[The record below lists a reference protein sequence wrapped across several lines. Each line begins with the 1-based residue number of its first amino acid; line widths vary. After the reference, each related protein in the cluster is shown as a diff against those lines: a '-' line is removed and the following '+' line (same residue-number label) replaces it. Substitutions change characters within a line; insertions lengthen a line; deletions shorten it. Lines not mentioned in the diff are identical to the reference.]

1 MRTLLIA
8 DDERNIRLGLKAMI
22 EREYPGQYKIHLAS
36 DGQQALEEYGNRPAD
51 IVLTDIR
58 MPNMDG
64 IVLIKRLAE
73 LPGNPVV
80 LILSGYDDFQYAK
93 EAIKYKVKEYL
104 LKPIVREDLF
114 AALGAAEDEIAERES
129 IRDRLQAT
137 DQYRKGMRDSTLR
150 HIWARSDIVADEV
163 ETLAEEA
170 GLREFEPSYYIGLLD
185 CSGHQRHLIKGIEFL
200 SANGHEGDYV
210 SLEDK
215 DGRLAVLTSREELL
229 LGLTRAIASSSG
241 GPGTFVVGIS
251 GKGSTIAE
259 LRVKYEEAQHALKY
273 RLLFDVSDE
282 IVLRF
287 DQFKQRDRAYP
298 VPEEKIDKLANMM
311 GTDREQEIKSL
322 FMELFSAKALAAAD
336 VGYFEAVSRLL
347 NERIFDQ
354 VFRTYGEAS
363 VEIIKVYKTAG
374 SLYNFVHIQDY
385 IRSAQGLLIS
395 LNDYIRHL
403 RSAHVDQKDMA
414 RALEYIQA
422 NYDKELSM
430 TMVSNHVSLNYSYFS
445 QAFKDYAGQSFVQY
459 LKKLRIEK
467 AKELLETTE
476 LRVLEIGDRVGFEN
490 TKHFNRV
497 FREMVGISPLEYRQN
512 ASRRFKE
519 TSQ

>member
-22 EREYPGQYKIHLAS
+22 EREYPGKYEIRLAA
-36 DGQQALEEYGNRPAD
+36 DGKQALTEYESHPAD

-58 MPNMDG
+58 MPAMDG
-64 IVLIKRLAE
+64 IKLIKQLAE
-73 LPGNPVV
+73 LPSNPIV

-93 EAIKYKVKEYL
+93 EAIKHKVKEYL

-114 AALGAAEDEIAERES
+114 AALGAAEIELAERES
-129 IRDRLQAT
+129 IRNLLEAT
-137 DQYRKGMRDSTLR
+137 DQYRKGMRDNTLR
-150 HIWARSDIVADEV
+150 HIWARPDIRADEV
-163 ETLAEEA
+163 EAIASEA

-185 CSGHQRHLIKGIEFL
+185 CSGHQRHLIKSNEYL
-200 SANGHEGDYV
+200 SASGLEGDYL

-229 LGLTRAIASSSG
+229 LGMARAIASSSG
-241 GPGTFVVGIS
+241 GPGTFAIGIS
-251 GKGSTIAE
+251 GEGRSIAE
-259 LRVKYEEAQHALKY
+259 LRVKYEEAHQALKY
-273 RLLFDVSDE
+273 RLLFDGSDK
-282 IVLRF
+282 IVLQF
-287 DQFKQRDRAYP
+287 DQFKQRDRAYS
-298 VPEEKIDKLANMM
+298 VPEEKIAKLANMM
-311 GTDREQEIKSL
+311 GTDREQEMKSL
-322 FMELFSAKALAAAD
+322 FMELFSANALATAD
-336 VGYFEAVSRLL
+336 IGYFEAVSRLL

-363 VEIIKVYKTAG
+363 VEIIKVYKMAG

-385 IRSAQGLLIS
+385 IRSAQGLLLS

-445 QAFKDYAGQSFVQY
+445 EAFKDYAGLSFVQY

-467 AKELLETTE
+467 AKELLETTD
-476 LRVLEIGDRVGFEN
+476 LKVLEIGDRVGFEN

-497 FREMVGISPLEYRQN
+497 FRESVGVSPLEYRQN
-512 ASRRFKE
+512 VSRRFKE
-519 TSQ
+519 TSF